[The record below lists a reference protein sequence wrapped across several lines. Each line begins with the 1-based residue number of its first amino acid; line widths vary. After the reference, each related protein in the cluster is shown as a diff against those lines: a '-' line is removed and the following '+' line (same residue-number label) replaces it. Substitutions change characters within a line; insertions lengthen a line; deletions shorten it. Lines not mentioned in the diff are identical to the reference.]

1 MSGGET
7 AKLSLCGC
15 PTGGARPPLLS
26 PLRSS
31 VGLRNY
37 GNKFCGQSGGFEERV
52 ELSEMAGKTE
62 SSPAPGASQLHVITS
77 EGLLLLK
84 K

>member
-7 AKLSLCGC
+7 AKLSLGGC

-31 VGLRNY
+31 AGLRNY
-37 GNKFCGQSGGFEERV
+37 GNKLSGGFEERV
-52 ELSEMAGKTE
+52 ELSEMAGKAE